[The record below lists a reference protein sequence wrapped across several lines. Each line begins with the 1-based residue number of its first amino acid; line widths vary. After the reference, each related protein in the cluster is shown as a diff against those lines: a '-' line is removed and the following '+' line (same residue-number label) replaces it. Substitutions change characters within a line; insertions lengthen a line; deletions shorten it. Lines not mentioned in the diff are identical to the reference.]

1 MRPFSVMVADT
12 LTVSSANKIE
22 KPIYHVGFR
31 TLVLARVKDI
41 TAEDSVNAQ
50 IAEIVNSMVSD
61 RIKANRELCGEFADV
76 STQKGWYD
84 LEWKR
89 LNETSPCPTV
99 IEMGKKSYVLSVNA
113 LYDQPPYTPFNH
125 EDLVTL
131 LLKDLGSG
139 APTVESED
147 EAIEIRDKMLNEIG
161 AFGFIRGWN
170 QTGSFAPRD
179 ADEDREYFIKA
190 MLWLGDGGFRQ
201 RYGHLPVVM
210 TKYEIL
216 RRFVTGELGVNLDYN
231 RLNE

>member
-1 MRPFSVMVADT
+1 
-12 LTVSSANKIE
+12 
-22 KPIYHVGFR
+22 
-31 TLVLARVKDI
+31 
-41 TAEDSVNAQ
+41 
-50 IAEIVNSMVSD
+50 MVSD

-84 LEWKR
+84 LDWKR

-125 EDLVTL
+125 ETWSRCCSKISAAARPQSRVKT
-131 LLKDLGSG
+131 KRSRFATRCSTRS
-139 APTVESED
+139 APSASSAVGT
-147 EAIEIRDKMLNEIG
+147 K
-161 AFGFIRGWN
+161 
-170 QTGSFAPRD
+170 TGSFAPRD